1 MIQYTRGNPNIR
13 DFEFYEKNLFSA
25 FFEMSGFGVELMTVS
40 IVFIVNVVSKHVE
53 IILIEKIKT
62 NVVLINTNFFNSY

>member
-40 IVFIVNVVSKHVE
+40 IVFIVNVVSKHV
-53 IILIEKIKT
+53 
-62 NVVLINTNFFNSY
+62 